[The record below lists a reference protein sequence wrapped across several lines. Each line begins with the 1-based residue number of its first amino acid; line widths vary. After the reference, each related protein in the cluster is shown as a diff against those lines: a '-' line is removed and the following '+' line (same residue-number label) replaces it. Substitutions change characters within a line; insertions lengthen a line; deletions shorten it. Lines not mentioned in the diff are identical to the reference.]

1 MPRENPFTNSEQSKT
16 IGKSDSKSGAKAK
29 SSSEGAINQLKSVD
43 SESWPRGEDGKPM
56 AKLTMTAAELIPTG
70 QYANASIGPAQITV
84 FVDLSKAGTDSY
96 YSDAEKGVLAM
107 ALNELAEVVEA
118 DVVSVQRN
126 LVLESMQSQV
136 SS

>member
-1 MPRENPFTNSEQSKT
+1 MNAEQSKT

-70 QYANASIGPAQITV
+70 QYANCSIGPVQITA
-84 FVDLSKAGTDSY
+84 FVDASKASEGSY
-96 YSDAEKGVLAM
+96 YSDAEKETLSK
-107 ALNELAEVVEA
+107 ALNELAEVVES
-118 DVVSVQRN
+118 DVVAVQRN